1 PLKAPD
7 KDADAQ
13 ARAREQTLLRAAE
26 EPGGKRRA
34 LHAPTALGEALR
46 RAEKR
51 GREGREG
58 GRGREERR
66 GRREVEDQEA
76 ALDAVASAIKI
87 PGRGPSAPAPLYTQD
102 SGYKNIH
109 GRCKRVDSTCC
120 PPLGKRDQR
129 Q

>member
-1 PLKAPD
+1 PSRLPTRTRTLKPGRASRRSY
-7 KDADAQ
+7 
-13 ARAREQTLLRAAE
+13 ARPRS
-26 EPGGKRRA
+26 
-34 LHAPTALGEALR
+34 
-46 RAEKR
+46 
-51 GREGREG
+51 REGSGARSTRPPRWARRFAGRRKEG
-58 GRGREERR
+58 GRGGKGG